1 VISPSGRNAPIRG
14 FGRFLTSDRQIE
26 TAASLTA
33 PIGKRRWV
41 LELRSVARAGRGVL
55 DVLTGEGRAVH
66 GAASVSQHES
76 QASRFSGGV
85 LPGMWLGGK
94 SRDPLEKMQ

>member
-1 VISPSGRNAPIRG
+1 MRG
-14 FGRFLTSDRQIE
+14 QPRYEVPRWRAIRQIE

-33 PIGKRRWV
+33 PIGQRSMSARLTW
-41 LELRSVARAGRGVL
+41 LRESGSRGGVL
-55 DVLTGEGRAVH
+55 DVLTGEGRAAH

-85 LPGMWLGGK
+85 LSELW
-94 SRDPLEKMQ
+94 

>member
-1 VISPSGRNAPIRG
+1 VPGGRPRYEVPRWRAI
-14 FGRFLTSDRQIE
+14 RQIE
-26 TAASLTA
+26 AAASFTTA
-33 PIGKRRWV
+33 IGQ
-41 LELRSVARAGRGVL
+41 RSVGARITRLRESGSRVL

-85 LPGMWLGGK
+85 LSGMWRCGECRNPPAKL
-94 SRDPLEKMQ
+94 Q